1 MPLGTLDRTPP
12 PFFRQ
17 GTPALT
23 KLVLCSALAVFLMAA
38 DNRLKL
44 TQPLRA
50 AVATALLPVQ
60 RSLMV
65 PVNLSYTGIDYLRG
79 LQRAISAENSVRRLM
94 ASQAERAARGDQL
107 ALENTR
113 LRALLDLRPALQ
125 VKSIS
130 AEVMYEAADPY
141 SRKAYIDR
149 GATHGI
155 VLGAPVINEAG
166 VLGQVTRVFPLNSM
180 VTLLTDKDAAI
191 PVLNAR
197 SQQRSAAFGGAAGGL
212 LELRFMAGNADV
224 QVGDKLVTSGVDGV
238 YPAGLAVA
246 QISRIDRKVD
256 SGFAHILLAPAAAID
271 GVRHVLVLEPLSVQ
285 LPPPPEPAPTPAKP
299 SHRTKAGAK
308 PSASGAA
315 P

>member
-50 AVATALLPVQ
+50 ALATVLLPAQRALLA
-60 RSLMV
+60 
-65 PVNLSYTGIDYLRG
+65 PVNVFYAG
-79 LQRAISAENSVRRLM
+79 LDHLQGLNRALAAEDRVRQQLV
-94 ASQAERAARGDQL
+94 SHAERLARGEQL
-107 ALENTR
+107 AQENAR

-125 VKSIS
+125 VRSVP

-141 SRKAYIDR
+141 SRKVFIDR
-149 GATHGI
+149 GATHGV
-155 VLGAPVINEAG
+155 VLGAPVVNESG
-166 VLGQVTRVFPLNSM
+166 VLGQVTRVFPLHAM
-180 VTLLTDKDAAI
+180 VTLLTDKDAAV
-191 PVLNAR
+191 PVLNTR
-197 SQQRSAAFGGAAGGL
+197 SQQRSAAFGGAGGGL

-224 QVGDKLVTSGVDGV
+224 QVGDKLTTSGVDGV
-238 YPAGLAVA
+238 YPAGLPVA
-246 QISRIDRKVD
+246 QVASVDRRVD
-256 SGFAHILLAPAAAID
+256 SGFARVLLAPAAGID
-271 GVRHVLVLEPLSVQ
+271 GVRHVLVLEPLSAQ
-285 LPPPPEPAPTPAKP
+285 LPPIPELPAASAPKTTAKGGKP
-299 SHRTKAGAK
+299 KA
-308 PSASGAA
+308 SAGGAA